1 MMNDRLISPSPTTT
15 AAAAAKGLARV
26 QKGKA
31 DQTDPDFKQNP
42 LLSPEGNRSNMSVKY
57 LCLSASSSSSLV
69 SLNSLRS
76 RAARWFLS
84 AFTSSREEGQR
95 SVPHPRNRAPP
106 GGLQGPAESL
116 QIKDALACSWQK
128 RVGGRRV
135 AGKRKWRR
143 WKDWT
148 GMKWTKEKRMR
159 NKRHEKRGWEVKR
172 KGGVGG

>member
-1 MMNDRLISPSPTTT
+1 MAFLTYIYHLIMMNDRLISPSPTTT
-15 AAAAAKGLARV
+15 TAAAAKGSARV

-69 SLNSLRS
+69 SLNSPRS

-95 SVPHPRNRAPP
+95 SVPHPRNRALP

-116 QIKDALACSWQK
+116 QIKDALACS
-128 RVGGRRV
+128 
-135 AGKRKWRR
+135 
-143 WKDWT
+143 
-148 GMKWTKEKRMR
+148 
-159 NKRHEKRGWEVKR
+159 
-172 KGGVGG
+172 